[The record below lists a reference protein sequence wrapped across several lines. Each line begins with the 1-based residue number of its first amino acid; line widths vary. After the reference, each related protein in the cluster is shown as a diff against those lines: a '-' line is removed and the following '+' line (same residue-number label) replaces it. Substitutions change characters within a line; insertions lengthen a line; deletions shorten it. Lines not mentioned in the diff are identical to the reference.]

1 MAQHVL
7 NCTLGIVVMALAT
20 LMLGCA
26 ALPPPVQP
34 DDPDYAPVI
43 RSGLQPPRAITGAI
57 YQPQTSNFFF
67 ADRKANRIGDI
78 LTVTLAESTTA
89 IKESETEISKDSQT
103 TLAEPTLFDKSNIGL
118 QTALSSSSGFTGSG
132 DSDLKNSLRGS
143 ISVTVTEVLPGG
155 ALRVRGEK
163 WMRLNRGD
171 EYIRLSGLVR
181 PEDIGPDNT
190 INSTKVADARIAYSQ
205 TGELA
210 DANRI
215 GWLSKFF
222 TGRLWPF

>member
-1 MAQHVL
+1 MLEQLLKFAL
-7 NCTLGIVVMALAT
+7 SSIVTVMV
-20 LMLGCA
+20 GCS
-26 ALPPPVQP
+26 ALPPTIQR

-43 RSGLQPPRAITGAI
+43 QSSLQPPRAITGAI
-57 YQPQTSNFFF
+57 YQAQTSNFFF
-67 ADRKANRIGDI
+67 ADRKASRVGDI
-78 LTVTLAESTTA
+78 LTVTLAESTIA
-89 IKESETEISKDSQT
+89 IKESETEIAKDSQT
-103 TLAEPTLFDKSNIGL
+103 TLAEPTLFEKNNIGIA
-118 QTALSSSSGFTGSG
+118 TNLSSSTEFIGTG

-155 ALRVRGEK
+155 ALRIKGEK
-163 WMRLNRGD
+163 WMTLNRGD

-181 PEDIGPDNT
+181 PEDIGPENT

-215 GWLSKFF
+215 GWMSRFF